1 MANFK
6 NGVNYITGE
15 DVLMVKKT
23 NLVRPYKEDTK
34 EGYKGFNYRIYA
46 LGDKA
51 FAVHENDDFH
61 DELKKGNVKK
71 IEVVVTDEGWSMS
84 NFLTWSK
91 ANNFK
96 RREVE
101 NEAITVENFTS
112 GKLVSID
119 ELEQAANG

>member
-1 MANFK
+1 MAEFK

-23 NLVRPYKEDTK
+23 NTVREYKSET
-34 EGYKGFNYRIYA
+34 EGYKGFKYRVYA

-61 DELKKGNVKK
+61 KAFEAGNIQK
-71 IEVVVTDEGWSMS
+71 IEVVVTDEGWSLS
-84 NFLTWSK
+84 NFVTWTQ

-96 RREVE
+96 LNQMR
-101 NEAITVENFTS
+101 NEAITVDYIKKAS
-112 GKLVSID
+112 AVSVD
-119 ELEQAANG
+119 QLLKASVE